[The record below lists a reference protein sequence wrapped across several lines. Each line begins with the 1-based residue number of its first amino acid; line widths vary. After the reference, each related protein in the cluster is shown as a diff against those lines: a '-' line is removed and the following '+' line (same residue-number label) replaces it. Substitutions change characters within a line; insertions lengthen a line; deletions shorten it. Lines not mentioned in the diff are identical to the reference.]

1 MPKETIRSSRSIS
14 LEVTCTSTLT
24 STEHLVAA
32 YGHHKGLLL
41 LRNRTANF
49 LRCSCTNSW
58 TSSEMNESTMRSW
71 RRLQPSHSVG
81 AVRGTVEVHMERCS
95 LSNRSVSKSAQ
106 TGEYVGKGAF
116 IVRSTSMVQGF
127 GCSIGHWLGR
137 HQRCTLAHERN
148 CCFHQATL

>member
-32 YGHHKGLLL
+32 YGHHKVLLL

-49 LRCSCTNSW
+49 LLAFPRTNSW

-71 RRLQPSHSVG
+71 RRLQPSLSVG
-81 AVRGTVEVHMERCS
+81 AVLGTVEAHMERCS
-95 LSNRSVSKSAQ
+95 LSNRLKFRNQRKRVNMLEKVLSSSVVNVNGSRIWMFNWALAWSP
-106 TGEYVGKGAF
+106 
-116 IVRSTSMVQGF
+116 STVYP
-127 GCSIGHWLGR
+127 CS
-137 HQRCTLAHERN
+137 
-148 CCFHQATL
+148 